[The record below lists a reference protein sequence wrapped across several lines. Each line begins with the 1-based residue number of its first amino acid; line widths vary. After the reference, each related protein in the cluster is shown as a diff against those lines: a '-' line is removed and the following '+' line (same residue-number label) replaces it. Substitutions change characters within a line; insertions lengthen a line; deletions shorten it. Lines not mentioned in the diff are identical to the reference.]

1 VGTFV
6 IQEAGPISI
15 KTSQPEL
22 LQGGAIVFG
31 VPGGT
36 AEGQSLQIQSNQ
48 PRPAQVPATRGIT
61 LSPPEGE
68 TALDELGGQISGA
81 SPEMAVSDA
90 PTTLGGSDLALKILH
105 NVDRHIRA
113 GDNDAVTVYAYLQG
127 NGRSALGE
135 VQVHLQPSLGKLE
148 PNPLVIPAGELFGK
162 ARFSSEVAGE
172 SILRFVGSIPNLP
185 LQDASEISVRFEPPI
200 WNLRLAV
207 SPPEISIIETASI
220 VGELLDQDGVP
231 TATDKT
237 LRMSL
242 KIQEGRGEIVPLDIV
257 FNKGESTARAKFQP
271 TEVGN
276 VVISGS
282 LPSLLAR
289 EGSLLVVI
297 PWVTGILSL
306 LGGGIGGTIAFLR
319 QRKKWWRI
327 LIGVVTGV
335 MIYWAAVFGFVDE
348 LTPGVALNP
357 VTALVVSILGGI
369 AGTGVITW
377 MLKLFGLRAA

>member
-1 VGTFV
+1 
-6 IQEAGPISI
+6 
-15 KTSQPEL
+15 
-22 LQGGAIVFG
+22 
-31 VPGGT
+31 
-36 AEGQSLQIQSNQ
+36 
-48 PRPAQVPATRGIT
+48 
-61 LSPPEGE
+61 
-68 TALDELGGQISGA
+68 
-81 SPEMAVSDA
+81 
-90 PTTLGGSDLALKILH
+90 
-105 NVDRHIRA
+105 
-113 GDNDAVTVYAYLQG
+113 
-127 NGRSALGE
+127 
-135 VQVHLQPSLGKLE
+135 
-148 PNPLVIPAGELFGK
+148 
-162 ARFSSEVAGE
+162 
-172 SILRFVGSIPNLP
+172 
-185 LQDASEISVRFEPPI
+185 
-200 WNLRLAV
+200 
-207 SPPEISIIETASI
+207 
-220 VGELLDQDGVP
+220 
-231 TATDKT
+231 
-237 LRMSL
+237 MSL